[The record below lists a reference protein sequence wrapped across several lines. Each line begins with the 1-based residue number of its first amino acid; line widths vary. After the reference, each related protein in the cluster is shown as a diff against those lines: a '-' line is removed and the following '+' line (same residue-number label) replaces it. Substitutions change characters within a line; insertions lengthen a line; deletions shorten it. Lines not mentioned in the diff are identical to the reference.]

1 MKIEFDELCSRFD
14 DIKPSLRSKICSSLE
29 KKLLEE
35 IDFEKNEFL
44 IDQSKIITQNTL
56 DNIEK
61 WVCDEIPKICLNSLL
76 TAMKEERWLEI
87 VDAFYDNVG
96 FGTSSIRGKMIT
108 VMNAND
114 SEKILKQIYENG
126 FESEFLR
133 GPNTVN
139 EVTIMKFTLGL
150 AKYMKKHNMK
160 KIIVTGGS
168 GFIGSNLIEYLIKK
182 KYFVINI
189 DKTVKHFRKL

>member
-29 KKLLEE
+29 KKLLED

-44 IDQSKIITQNTL
+44 IEQSKIITQNTL
-56 DNIEK
+56 NNIEK

-76 TAMKEERWLEI
+76 SAMKEERWLEI

-96 FGTSSIRGKMIT
+96 FGTSSIRGKMVT

-114 SEKILKQIYENG
+114 SEKI
-126 FESEFLR
+126 
-133 GPNTVN
+133 
-139 EVTIMKFTLGL
+139 
-150 AKYMKKHNMK
+150 
-160 KIIVTGGS
+160 
-168 GFIGSNLIEYLIKK
+168 
-182 KYFVINI
+182 
-189 DKTVKHFRKL
+189 

>member
-1 MKIEFDELCSRFD
+1 MKIEFAELCSKFN
-14 DIKPSLRSKICSSLE
+14 DIKPSLRNKICSSLE

-56 DNIEK
+56 NNIEK

-96 FGTSSIRGKMIT
+96 FGTSSIRGKMVT

-114 SEKILKQIYENG
+114 TEKILNQIYENG

-139 EVTIMKFTLGL
+139 
-150 AKYMKKHNMK
+150 
-160 KIIVTGGS
+160 
-168 GFIGSNLIEYLIKK
+168 
-182 KYFVINI
+182 
-189 DKTVKHFRKL
+189 